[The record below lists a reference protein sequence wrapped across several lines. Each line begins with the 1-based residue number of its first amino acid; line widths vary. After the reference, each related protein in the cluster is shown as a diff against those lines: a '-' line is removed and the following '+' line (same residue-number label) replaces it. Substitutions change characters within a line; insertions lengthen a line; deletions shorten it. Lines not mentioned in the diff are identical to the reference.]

1 MSSFFPVAASSQ
13 GAGINGAM
21 VALYS
26 LMGGLLLAWAIYLAW
41 VIFEPRIRRA
51 GEAQPAAARPRVAFL
66 VTAIVLISD
75 ALMLVAVALPMWRAR
90 MTAPPVAANAIAV
103 QVEAERY
110 IWHFRYPGADGRFGS
125 ADDIV
130 TTSLHVPVGR
140 QVVAQ
145 LTSKDVIHT
154 FGVAGLR
161 VKQDVIPG
169 IIASVWFTPAT
180 EGRFDIACSGLCGP
194 GHDQMRGVVI
204 VESASDFA
212 LFLAREAA
220 SLK

>member
-1 MSSFFPVAASSQ
+1 
-13 GAGINGAM
+13 M

-26 LMGGLLLAWAIYLAW
+26 LMGGLLLGWAIYLAW

-75 ALMLVAVALPMWRAR
+75 ALMLFAVALPMWRAR

-110 IWHFRYPGADGRFGS
+110 SWHFRYAGADGQFGS

-130 TTSLHVPVGR
+130 TTQLHVPVGR

-145 LTSKDVIHT
+145 LSSKDVIHT
-154 FGVAGLR
+154 FGIVKLG

-169 IIASVWFTPAT
+169 IVGTLWFTPSAVGQF
-180 EGRFDIACSGLCGP
+180 EIACSGLCGP
-194 GHDQMRGVVI
+194 GHDQMRGLVT
-204 VESASDFA
+204 VESSADFA
-212 LFLAREAA
+212 AFLAREAA